1 MHIYLREALKKP
13 IESVSMLIPPSD
25 PPPPTVSALGYFFCD
40 VFWIIGVV
48 WYAVPFLVNFDQ
60 NYAKQRKRRTVK
72 L

>member
-1 MHIYLREALKKP
+1 MCTSGYVFTMFVFIYTLGKGSKKKP

-25 PPPPTVSALGYFFCD
+25 PPPPPSTVSALGYFLRY

-48 WYAVPFLVNFDQ
+48 WYAV
-60 NYAKQRKRRTVK
+60 KQI